1 MPYHGELRALLLPSS
16 WERTTKCQPAP
27 PSQRGGLCS
36 RAAVPSLQ
44 ATDTF
49 CYISTCIKFGINCTI
64 HVMCLKHSEIIPSA
78 TPSMEGLS
86 SMKLLPGAKKVR
98 DRCSRGQD

>member
-1 MPYHGELRALLLPSS
+1 
-16 WERTTKCQPAP
+16 
-27 PSQRGGLCS
+27 
-36 RAAVPSLQ
+36 
-44 ATDTF
+44 
-49 CYISTCIKFGINCTI
+49 
-64 HVMCLKHSEIIPSA
+64 MCLKHSEIIPSA